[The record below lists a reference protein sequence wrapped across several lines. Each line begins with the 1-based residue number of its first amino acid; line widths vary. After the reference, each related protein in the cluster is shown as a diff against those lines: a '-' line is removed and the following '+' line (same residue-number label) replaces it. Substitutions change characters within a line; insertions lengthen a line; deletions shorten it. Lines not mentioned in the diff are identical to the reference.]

1 VPHDTA
7 AVADAIA
14 RASAARLDPILV
26 LGASAIV
33 DRRDV
38 IPAALERAGGEI
50 VRLGMPVD
58 PGNLLLLG
66 RLGGATVLGVPGCA
80 RSLRRSGFDA
90 VLERAC
96 AGVPVSGADLAAM
109 GIGGLLEEISV
120 RPSPRDLAV
129 REPDEPRVAAI
140 VLAAGRASRMGEN
153 KLLAEL
159 DGVPIVRRTVAAVL
173 ASRARPVVVV
183 TGHEAAAV
191 REALAGLDVVFAHNP
206 SFAEGMSTSLRAGLA
221 AAEAADAALVCL
233 GDMPRL
239 AAHHLD
245 AVIAAHGGGDAI
257 VVPTFDK
264 KRGNPVLW
272 PRRYFA
278 EIAALSGDVGAR
290 ALIDRYAEHVA
301 FLPIDDPAILIDVDT
316 PEALAALRDLRPL
329 R

>member
-1 VPHDTA
+1 
-7 AVADAIA
+7 
-14 RASAARLDPILV
+14 
-26 LGASAIV
+26 
-33 DRRDV
+33 
-38 IPAALERAGGEI
+38 
-50 VRLGMPVD
+50 
-58 PGNLLLLG
+58 
-66 RLGGATVLGVPGCA
+66 
-80 RSLRRSGFDA
+80 
-90 VLERAC
+90 
-96 AGVPVSGADLAAM
+96 M
-109 GIGGLLEEISV
+109 GIGGLLDEISV

-129 REPDEPRVAAI
+129 REPDEPRVAAN
-140 VLAAGRASRMGEN
+140 VLAAGRASRMGAN
-153 KLLAEL
+153 NQLAEL
-159 DGVPIVRRTVAAVL
+159 YGVPIVRRTVAAAL
-173 ASRARPVVVV
+173 ASGARPVVVV

-191 REALAGLDVVFAHNP
+191 REALAGLDVAFVQNP
-206 SFAEGMSTSLRAGLA
+206 SFADGMSTSLRAGLA
-221 AAEAADAALVCL
+221 AAGAADAALVCL

-245 AVIAAHGGGDAI
+245 ALIAAHGGGDTI

-316 PEALAALRDLRPL
+316 PEALAELRDPRPG